1 MVQVKEFDGNLKEEG
16 LVSLSPSVS
25 GSTCDNAVLNLASLQ
40 GRMAGPIRRST
51 KGGWTEEED
60 KILAHAVQ
68 KFNGR
73 NWKKIAEC
81 VPDRT
86 DVQCL
91 HRWQKV
97 LNPDLV
103 KGFWSK
109 EEDDLIIEL
118 VAKQGN
124 KKWSEI
130 AKSLPGRIGKQC
142 RERWHNHLNPDIKRT
157 AWTKAEELTLI
168 EAHKIYGNKW
178 AEIAKFLHGRSE
190 NSIKNH
196 WNSSVKKKLELRSSH
211 TSDMG
216 TQNIKLESRKREVV
230 KQGLDQK
237 ANMERNV
244 ETCSLDLNLVLG
256 TANKR
261 ESQMQ
266 SSDKGNCGWLTK
278 GAAANKMMKTP
289 PRTVFYDRAAAACGL
304 NIEQC
309 QETSSNCGRLRD
321 SHNVT
326 ANNYYSNICNTAP
339 DYLGFPFSHTR
350 NHKPSDPIYLL
361 PSRPLPRPPQAS
373 LNAGLGV
380 PGCKRTAGYFINKP
394 VLPVTAQGLY
404 ESSSGPQAYE
414 KKKDGGAPVN
424 SKNSSHG
431 RLCYRPFQLED
442 VEFYLENGEFPS
454 TDSYIQTE
462 CSSVSFCTPTSHDTR
477 IFVDCNSP
485 DSTLR
490 SAARTFEKSP
500 SIIRKRRHSVSRK
513 SVNAA
518 NHGDSVCSKEI
529 SNNFRNSPHLLGLSP
544 CGRTNSSSMV
554 HSPPRSQKFGDSA
567 VMKSVEKRLEHAFDV
582 EWDSASAVSR
592 TLSP

>member
-60 KILAHAVQ
+60 EILAHAVQ

-178 AEIAKFLHGRSE
+178 AEIAKFLNGRSE

-211 TSDMG
+211 TSDMS
-216 TQNIKLESRKREVV
+216 TQNIKAESRKREVV

-256 TANKR
+256 TANRR
-261 ESQMQ
+261 EGQMQ
-266 SSDKGNCGWLTK
+266 SSDKRNCWW
-278 GAAANKMMKTP
+278 AAANKMMKTP
-289 PRTVFYDRAAAACGL
+289 PRTVFYDRAAAAAACGL

-326 ANNYYSNICNTAP
+326 ANNSYNNICNTAP

-380 PGCKRTAGYFINKP
+380 PGCKRAAGYFINKP

-518 NHGDSVCSKEI
+518 NHGDSVC
-529 SNNFRNSPHLLGLSP
+529 
-544 CGRTNSSSMV
+544 
-554 HSPPRSQKFGDSA
+554 
-567 VMKSVEKRLEHAFDV
+567 
-582 EWDSASAVSR
+582 
-592 TLSP
+592 

>member
-1 MVQVKEFDGNLKEEG
+1 MR
-16 LVSLSPSVS
+16 
-25 GSTCDNAVLNLASLQ
+25 A
-40 GRMAGPIRRST
+40 RMAGPIRRST

-60 KILAHAVQ
+60 EILAHAVQ

-178 AEIAKFLHGRSE
+178 AEIAKFLNGRSE

-216 TQNIKLESRKREVV
+216 TQNIKAESRKREVV

-256 TANKR
+256 TANRR

-266 SSDKGNCGWLTK
+266 SSDKRNCWW
-278 GAAANKMMKTP
+278 AAANKMMKHHLEP
-289 PRTVFYDRAAAACGL
+289 
-304 NIEQC
+304 
-309 QETSSNCGRLRD
+309 
-321 SHNVT
+321 
-326 ANNYYSNICNTAP
+326 
-339 DYLGFPFSHTR
+339 
-350 NHKPSDPIYLL
+350 
-361 PSRPLPRPPQAS
+361 PLPRPPQAS

-414 KKKDGGAPVN
+414 KKMDGGAPVN
-424 SKNSSHG
+424 SKNSSHRG
-431 RLCYRPFQLED
+431 LCYRPFQLED
-442 VEFYLENGEFPS
+442 VEFYLEN
-454 TDSYIQTE
+454 
-462 CSSVSFCTPTSHDTR
+462 
-477 IFVDCNSP
+477 

-529 SNNFRNSPHLLGLSP
+529 SNNFRNSSHLLGLSP
-544 CGRTNSSSMV
+544 CGKTNFSSMV

-582 EWDSASAVSR
+582 EWDSASA
-592 TLSP
+592 

>member
-1 MVQVKEFDGNLKEEG
+1 MNVCL
-16 LVSLSPSVS
+16 LMS
-25 GSTCDNAVLNLASLQ
+25 CLQ
-40 GRMAGPIRRST
+40 
-51 KGGWTEEED
+51 D

-216 TQNIKLESRKREVV
+216 TQNIKSESRKCEVV

-256 TANKR
+256 TANRR

-278 GAAANKMMKTP
+278 GAAANKMMKTHHLEP
-289 PRTVFYDRAAAACGL
+289 
-304 NIEQC
+304 
-309 QETSSNCGRLRD
+309 LRD
-321 SHNVT
+321 YHNVT
-326 ANNYYSNICNTAP
+326 ANNHYNNICNAAP

-350 NHKPSDPIYLL
+350 NHKPSDPTYLL

-529 SNNFRNSPHLLGLSP
+529 SNNSRNIPHLLGLSP
-544 CGRTNSSSMV
+544 CGKTNSSSMV

-567 VMKSVEKRLEHAFDV
+567 VMKSVEKRLEPAFDV